1 MPTHKEWK
9 GDDLIKREQL
19 VEFLF
24 SDDVLG
30 PDNAEN
36 DPMAIEHRWRR
47 PHQENGVI
55 SSPGHDSLFDPAPIV
70 IASYWA
76 TATLPSRAVSCG
88 DRYGTAMPSREG
100 GYLESH

>member
-47 PHQENGVI
+47 PHQEHGVV
-55 SSPGHDSLFDPAPIV
+55 SSPGDDSL
-70 IASYWA
+70 S
-76 TATLPSRAVSCG
+76 
-88 DRYGTAMPSREG
+88 YGTAMPSREG